1 MFVVSESE
9 ADNAV
14 FLSICNSN
22 ASASI
27 CFESERH
34 LLVSCMLYVDF
45 PFGSNISVCMSP
57 PSAFGKLPCS
67 MSSIWMS
74 IPAALHI
81 PHFASSANQQNGASN
96 TRRKPELRLQPTPAD
111 RKPDHHLSDSLQQR
125 SRRSNNA
132 AFCLRTYSHPAPF
145 ICTLP
150 RGTGA
155 SQSANH
161 PQKSTTE
168 TKQTRKTKKSDASPR
183 DTRQSVPARTS
194 GTFSAV

>member
-45 PFGSNISVCMSP
+45 PSGSNISVCMSP

-96 TRRKPELRLQPTPAD
+96 NRRKPELRLQPTPPD

-155 SQSANH
+155 SQSANL
-161 PQKSTTE
+161 PQKAQL
-168 TKQTRKTKKSDASPR
+168 KQNKPEKQKNPMQAHVIHESRFPR
-183 DTRQSVPARTS
+183 TSS